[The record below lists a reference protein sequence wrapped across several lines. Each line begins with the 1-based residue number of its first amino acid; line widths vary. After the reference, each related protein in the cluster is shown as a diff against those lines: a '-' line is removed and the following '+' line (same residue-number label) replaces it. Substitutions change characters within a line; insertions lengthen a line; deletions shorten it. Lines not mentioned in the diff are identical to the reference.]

1 MQSNRI
7 VVVLAADGISGLDIS
22 YSKNINT
29 MYLNSHLNNEFVVR
43 PNFLLGASE
52 TMWVTFTKG
61 DVSTKPLMLAQ
72 RKTTL
77 ENSTRQVVDG
87 TESTIEQTPDTGYE
101 YYLTMPD
108 VVLQNVGQWS
118 FSLTISELPVDV
130 TYKGTVATVAAL
142 PSGGVL
148 GDTYWVSGTSQYEY
162 WNGSA
167 WVVLNIVAISTS
179 DVGTITV
186 NASVAGDIGG
196 TATDL
201 DIQVLYSFV
210 VGVLNNLSDYL
221 PKIGDNG
228 NWWTW
233 NSATKGYVD
242 TGVNAES
249 VQVFY
254 FGAPLKYQ
262 DNTTITVS
270 SLYPTGKNVHVGDL
284 VMSSR
289 VQSVVV
295 GSIENRS
302 GLGEIISIT
311 DNTAKVSWMGY
322 VTGEQGAQGEQGK
335 QGIQGEKGDTGVGI
349 ASVTQKVVDGG
360 TQITITLTNGTSTSF
375 IVSNGDVSNVQSLEF
390 PYGDP
395 VVTYDT
401 TDGLHI
407 HADLRVVVN
416 GVTNDIPLDLEI
428 PQIADDGLTQDA
440 TADGKKA
447 VIKTD
452 ETVVRTNK
460 ANQTINGNV
469 TISGN
474 VTVNGTVTSVSAE
487 NLKVKN
493 KLIVVAEG
501 NTVTLT
507 SPAGLL
513 APKYDGTNSGA
524 LVFDGTGTAY
534 VGDVV
539 LTADGDIDV
548 AKSDLQPLATRGTL
562 VNGNIVKWN
571 GDKLRLEDTGIAAGD
586 VAKKSD
592 LGKVGNFIYKINYES
607 ATVPTVGQ
615 VLTLTNANFSR
626 TPIVGDV
633 FQLMEVVNVNDTYYN
648 NMEVLTVG
656 DTTCTAKIMSFTDI
670 TSCKVTKDTTAT
682 TNPQFYAKAPDG
694 SQVMKE
700 IKGGNGIT
708 VDAASDNKFLE
719 VKVGDVIELADNQQ
733 FAITPSNSTDYYVK
747 FVDNKIVLDGSGT
760 NWITVGSYSDET
772 YKTND
777 LGDNIK
783 GDVLLGSD
791 GEVTVWCIA
800 NAYYEISGVPTSST
814 SGTLPDN
821 VSWTNF
827 RTYPERL
834 RIKFNNEFYQ
844 LADIAHTVGT
854 LVFSHVGYESGQLI
868 IKTITI
874 TLSTRGW
881 VLTTVKP
888 AEEAYHL
895 QLTAYTGTLTTEQYN
910 ALKADD
916 NSYILYNPGPAFRLT
931 KAYTLS
937 SGEMK
942 YQKVIGNTAYIITI
956 QSSGAYAF
964 SSTVLQD
971 VAQKA
976 TSLSA
981 SSTDKQYPS
990 AKAVVDYADTAIANA
1005 IITTL
1010 NTPV

>member
-22 YSKNINT
+22 YGKNINT

-52 TMWVTFTKG
+52 TMWVTFRKG

-72 RKTTL
+72 RKTTV

-167 WVVLNIVAISTS
+167 WAVLNIVAISTS

-221 PKIGDNG
+221 PKIVDGY
-228 NWWTW
+228 WYVW
-233 NSATKGYVD
+233 NSDAKGFVNSRKAASGLMYRATI
-242 TGVNAES
+242 S
-249 VQVFY
+249 
-254 FGAPLKYQ
+254 
-262 DNTTITVS
+262 TTVI
-270 SLYPTGKNVHVGDL
+270 PKRGDL
-284 VMSSR
+284 APVATSGFNREPIVGEYFISLTIHSTTGDAYICLMSYSR
-289 VQSVVV
+289 ANYAQY
-295 GSIENRS
+295 ENVN
-302 GLGEIISIT
+302 
-311 DNTAKVSWMGY
+311 NTR
-322 VTGEQGAQGEQGK
+322 GAQGV
-335 QGIQGEKGDTGVGI
+335 QGIQGEQGEKGDTGVGI

-360 TQITITLTNGTSTSF
+360 TQITITLTDGTSTSF

-447 VIKTD
+447 VIKAD
-452 ETVVRTNK
+452 ETVVRTNRE
-460 ANQTINGNV
+460 NQIINGNV
-469 TISGN
+469 TIGGN
-474 VTVNGTVTSVSAE
+474 VTVNGTVTSVSAQ

-571 GDKLRLEDTGIAAGD
+571 GEKLRLEDTGIAAGD

-592 LGKVGNFIYKINYES
+592 LGKAGNFIYKSNYES

-633 FQLMEVVNVNDTYYN
+633 FQLMEVVNTKDTYAN
-648 NMEVLTVG
+648 NMEILTVG

-670 TSCKVTKDTTAT
+670 TSGKLDKTVGETTLPQAYVKNADGTQGMTNIGGTADDDIATKKQVADAISAAEPYHFTYEWRTVLTAEQKAGIQ
-682 TNPQFYAKAPDG
+682 NDPECYFYATNDG
-694 SQVMKE
+694 VTVKYKRSGVEGNRYYFMSMHAYTQYEAGGLINVGQVFVD
-700 IKGGNGIT
+700 IT
-708 VDAASDNKFLE
+708 AQN
-719 VKVGDVIELADNQQ
+719 DVIETDGIYAE
-733 FAITPSNSTDYYVK
+733 NSKNKTD
-747 FVDNKIVLDGSGT
+747 VLNAQS
-760 NWITVGSYSDET
+760 
-772 YKTND
+772 TND
-777 LGDNIK
+777 Q
-783 GDVLLGSD
+783 
-791 GEVTVWCIA
+791 
-800 NAYYEISGVPTSST
+800 YPTAKA
-814 SGTLPDN
+814 
-821 VSWTNF
+821 
-827 RTYPERL
+827 TYD
-834 RIKFNNEFYQ
+834 
-844 LADIAHTVGT
+844 ADQAT
-854 LVFSHVGYESGQLI
+854 
-868 IKTITI
+868 
-874 TLSTRGW
+874 
-881 VLTTVKP
+881 
-888 AEEAYHL
+888 
-895 QLTAYTGTLTTEQYN
+895 LTAANNHT
-910 ALKADD
+910 
-916 NSYILYNPGPAFRLT
+916 
-931 KAYTLS
+931 
-937 SGEMK
+937 
-942 YQKVIGNTAYIITI
+942 
-956 QSSGAYAF
+956 
-964 SSTVLQD
+964 
-971 VAQKA
+971 
-976 TSLSA
+976 
-981 SSTDKQYPS
+981 
-990 AKAVVDYADTAIANA
+990 DTAIANA
-1005 IITTL
+1005 ITTTL

>member
-7 VVVLAADGISGLDIS
+7 VVVLAADGVSGLDIS
-22 YSKNINT
+22 YGKNINT

-61 DVSTKPLMLAQ
+61 DVSTKPLMLVL
-72 RKTTL
+72 RKTTV

-108 VVLQNVGQWS
+108 VVLKNVGQWS

-130 TYKGTVATVAAL
+130 TYKGTVANVAAL
-142 PSGGVL
+142 PSGGTL

-221 PKIGDNG
+221 PKIVNG
-228 NWWTW
+228 YWYVW
-233 NSATKGYVD
+233 NSGTKGFENSGEAASSLMYLD
-242 TGVNAES
+242 TLSDLIPPLA
-249 VQVFY
+249 
-254 FGAPLKYQ
+254 GAGI
-262 DNTTITVS
+262 TTRYTKFNRVPVIGETFTAMVS
-270 SLYPTGKNVHVGDL
+270 SQGNTYICLMKYTSENQSTYLY
-284 VMSSR
+284 
-289 VQSVVV
+289 V
-295 GSIENRS
+295 GSTR
-302 GLGEIISIT
+302 
-311 DNTAKVSWMGY
+311 
-322 VTGEQGAQGEQGK
+322 GAQGEQGK
-335 QGIQGEKGDTGVGI
+335 QGEQGEKGDTGVGI
-349 ASVTQKVVDGG
+349 ANVTQQVVSGG
-360 TQITITLTNGTSTSF
+360 TQITITLTDGTSTSF

-428 PQIADDGLTQDA
+428 PQIADDGLTEDA
-440 TADGKKA
+440 SADGKKA
-447 VIKTD
+447 VIKAD

-460 ANQTINGNV
+460 ANQIINGNV
-469 TISGN
+469 TIGGN
-474 VTVNGTVTSVSAE
+474 VTVNGKITSVSS
-487 NLKVKN
+487 NTLKVKD
-493 KLIVVAEG
+493 KLIVVADG

-513 APKYDGTNSGA
+513 APKYDGTNNGA

-548 AKSDLQPLATRGTL
+548 SKSDLQPLATRGTL
-562 VNGNIVKWN
+562 VNGNLVKWN
-571 GDKLRLEDTGIAAGD
+571 NEKLRLEDTGIAASD

-592 LGKVGNFIYKINYES
+592 LGKEGNFIYKINYES

-633 FQLMEVVNVNDTYYN
+633 FQLMEVVNIKDTYAN
-648 NMEVLTVG
+648 NMEILTVG

-670 TSCKVTKDTTAT
+670 TSGKLDKTLGETTLPQAYVKNADGTQGMTNIGGTADGDIAT
-682 TNPQFYAKAPDG
+682 NKQVADAVSAAEPYHFTYSWGTVLTAEQKAGIQNDPNCYFYATNSDG
-694 SQVMKE
+694 VTFKYRRSGVKE
-700 IKGGNGIT
+700 NRYYFMAMHEYTKYETGGLINVGQAFVDIT
-708 VDAASDNKFLE
+708 AQN
-719 VKVGDVIELADNQQ
+719 DVITTEEIYAENPKNKTDVLNAQ
-733 FAITPSNSTDYYVK
+733 STD
-747 FVDNKIVLDGSGT
+747 D
-760 NWITVGSYSDET
+760 
-772 YKTND
+772 
-777 LGDNIK
+777 
-783 GDVLLGSD
+783 
-791 GEVTVWCIA
+791 
-800 NAYYEISGVPTSST
+800 
-814 SGTLPDN
+814 
-821 VSWTNF
+821 
-827 RTYPERL
+827 
-834 RIKFNNEFYQ
+834 
-844 LADIAHTVGT
+844 
-854 LVFSHVGYESGQLI
+854 
-868 IKTITI
+868 
-874 TLSTRGW
+874 
-881 VLTTVKP
+881 
-888 AEEAYHL
+888 
-895 QLTAYTGTLTTEQYN
+895 
-910 ALKADD
+910 
-916 NSYILYNPGPAFRLT
+916 
-931 KAYTLS
+931 
-937 SGEMK
+937 
-942 YQKVIGNTAYIITI
+942 
-956 QSSGAYAF
+956 
-964 SSTVLQD
+964 
-971 VAQKA
+971 
-976 TSLSA
+976 
-981 SSTDKQYPS
+981 QYPS
-990 AKAVVDYADTAIANA
+990 AKATYDADQATLTAAKSYADTAIANA
-1005 IITTL
+1005 ITTAL

>member
-7 VVVLAADGISGLDIS
+7 VVVLAADGVSGLDIS
-22 YSKNINT
+22 YDKNINT

-61 DVSTKPLMLAQ
+61 DVATKPLMLAQ

-101 YYLTMPD
+101 YYITMPD

-142 PSGGVL
+142 PAGGLL

-167 WVVLNIVAISTS
+167 WAVLNIVAISTS

-221 PKIGDNG
+221 PKIVDGYWYVWD
-228 NWWTW
+228 
-233 NSATKGYVD
+233 SATNGYVNS
-242 TGVNAES
+242 GKAAS
-249 VQVFY
+249 GLMY
-254 FGAPLKYQ
+254 R
-262 DNTTITVS
+262 TTISTTVT
-270 SLYPTGKNVHVGDL
+270 PKRGDL
-284 VMSSR
+284 VP
-289 VQSVVV
+289 VVTSGFNREPIV
-295 GSIENRS
+295 GEYFISLTTHSTTGDTYICLMLYSKANYAQYENVN
-302 GLGEIISIT
+302 
-311 DNTAKVSWMGY
+311 NTR
-322 VTGEQGAQGEQGK
+322 GAQGA
-335 QGIQGEKGDTGVGI
+335 QGIQGEKGDTGATGVGI
-349 ASVTQKVVDGG
+349 ANVKQEVVTGG
-360 TQITITLTNGTSTSF
+360 TKVTITLTNGTSSSF
-375 IVSNGDVSNVQSLEF
+375 IVYNGTADNITNLEF
-390 PYGDP
+390 PYGDA
-395 VVTYDT
+395 VVTYDK

-407 HADLRVVVN
+407 HGDCRVTLN
-416 GVTNDIPLDLEI
+416 GTNYDIPMDVEV
-428 PQIADDGLTQDA
+428 PQTAGDGLTEDA
-440 TADGKKA
+440 TSDAKGA
-447 VIKTD
+447 VIKAD

-469 TISGN
+469 TIGGN
-474 VTVNGTVTSVSAE
+474 VTVTGKVTSVSAE

-571 GDKLRLEDTGIAAGD
+571 GDKLRLEDTGIAAD
-586 VAKKSD
+586 QVATKAD
-592 LGKVGNFIYKINYES
+592 LGATSNFIYKLNYES
-607 ATVPTVGQ
+607 ATVPTIGQ

-626 TPIVGDV
+626 TPVVGDV
-633 FQLMEVVNVNDTYYN
+633 FALMEVVNVNDTYYN

-656 DTTCTAKIMSFTDI
+656 ETTCTAKIMSVTDI
-670 TSCKVTKDTTAT
+670 TSCKLTKDTTAT
-682 TNPQFYAKAPDG
+682 TNPQVYAKAPDG
-694 SQVMKE
+694 SQVMTE
-700 IKGGNGIT
+700 IKGGNGIV
-708 VDAASDNKFLE
+708 VDTAADGKSLE
-719 VKVGDVIELADNQQ
+719 VRVGDTITLENQRLSIE
-733 FAITPSNSTDYYVK
+733 TPESIAYI
-747 FVDNKIVLDGSGT
+747 KISDDKTELDGSGNT
-760 NWITVGSYSDET
+760 WITINGNSDTQAVEQECGTSIFCDAVVGS
-772 YKTND
+772 
-777 LGDNIK
+777 G
-783 GDVLLGSD
+783 
-791 GEVTVWCIA
+791 GEVTNWQYV
-800 NAYYEISGVPTSST
+800 NAYYAIGGVPTSST
-814 SGTLPDN
+814 SGTFLDDQ
-821 VSWTNF
+821 SWKYLKA
-827 RTYPERL
+827 YPNKL
-834 RIKFNNEFYQ
+834 RIKFNKEFYQ
-844 LADIAHTVGT
+844 LADDEHTTGT
-854 LVFSHVGYESGQLI
+854 LVFSRTSYEGSQLI

-874 TLSTRGW
+874 TLATRGW
-881 VLTTVKP
+881 VLTTIKP
-888 AEEAYHL
+888 ATHIAIAN
-895 QLTAYTGTLTTEQYN
+895 LTVYSD
-910 ALKADD
+910 ADKTD
-916 NSYILYNPGPAFRLT
+916 
-931 KAYTLS
+931 
-937 SGEMK
+937 
-942 YQKVIGNTAYIITI
+942 VIGNLVINIPCAYSGVIDTYMETIGNISYIMCSGYITLNSTI
-956 QSSGAYAF
+956 YA
-964 SSTVLQD
+964 VI
-971 VAQKA
+971 
-976 TSLSA
+976 
-981 SSTDKQYPS
+981 
-990 AKAVVDYADTAIANA
+990 YADAYNSQTGAINLY
-1005 IITTL
+1005 TTQDT
-1010 NTPV
+1010 NGKTYYIDSPAPDYIEIPQ

>member
-7 VVVLAADGISGLDIS
+7 VVVLAADGVSGLDIS
-22 YSKNINT
+22 YGKNINT

-61 DVSTKPLMLAQ
+61 DVSTKPLMLVQ
-72 RKTTL
+72 RKTTV

-167 WVVLNIVAISTS
+167 WAVLNIVAISTS

-210 VGVLNNLSDYL
+210 VDVLNNLSDYL
-221 PKIGDNG
+221 SDYLPKIVDGYWYVWNNG
-228 NWWTW
+228 
-233 NSATKGYVD
+233 TKGF
-242 TGVNAES
+242 VNSGEA
-249 VQVFY
+249 
-254 FGAPLKYQ
+254 A
-262 DNTTITVS
+262 S
-270 SLYPTGKNVHVGDL
+270 SLMYLNTLSDIIPPQVGDGITTRPANFNR
-284 VMSSR
+284 VPIIGETFTVVFSSR
-289 VQSVVV
+289 GNTYICLMKYTDEGQNLSRYLYV
-295 GSIENRS
+295 G
-302 GLGEIISIT
+302 
-311 DNTAKVSWMGY
+311 NTR
-322 VTGEQGAQGEQGK
+322 GAQGEQGI
-335 QGIQGEKGDTGVGI
+335 QGEKGEKGDTGVGI
-349 ASVTQKVVDGG
+349 ASVTQQVVSGG

-416 GVTNDIPLDLEI
+416 GITNDIPLDLEI

-447 VIKTD
+447 VIKAD

-460 ANQTINGNV
+460 TNQIINGNV
-469 TISGN
+469 TIGGN
-474 VTVNGTVTSVSAE
+474 VTVNGTVTSVSAQ

-513 APKYDGTNSGA
+513 APKYDGTNNGA

-539 LTADGDIDV
+539 LTPDGDIDV

-586 VAKKSD
+586 VATKKQVEDAISAAEPYHFTYEWGTVLTAEQKAGIQND
-592 LGKVGNFIYKINYES
+592 PECYFYATNDGVTVKYKRSGVQGNRYYFMSMHAYTQYEAGGLIN
-607 ATVPTVGQ
+607 VGQ
-615 VLTLTNANFSR
+615 VF
-626 TPIVGDV
+626 V
-633 FQLMEVVNVNDTYYN
+633 
-648 NMEVLTVG
+648 
-656 DTTCTAKIMSFTDI
+656 DI
-670 TSCKVTKDTTAT
+670 TAQNDIIQTEEIYAE
-682 TNPQFYAKAPDG
+682 NPK
-694 SQVMKE
+694 
-700 IKGGNGIT
+700 
-708 VDAASDNKFLE
+708 NKT
-719 VKVGDVIELADNQQ
+719 DVLNAQ
-733 FAITPSNSTDYYVK
+733 STD
-747 FVDNKIVLDGSGT
+747 T
-760 NWITVGSYSDET
+760 
-772 YKTND
+772 
-777 LGDNIK
+777 
-783 GDVLLGSD
+783 
-791 GEVTVWCIA
+791 
-800 NAYYEISGVPTSST
+800 
-814 SGTLPDN
+814 
-821 VSWTNF
+821 
-827 RTYPERL
+827 
-834 RIKFNNEFYQ
+834 
-844 LADIAHTVGT
+844 
-854 LVFSHVGYESGQLI
+854 
-868 IKTITI
+868 
-874 TLSTRGW
+874 
-881 VLTTVKP
+881 
-888 AEEAYHL
+888 
-895 QLTAYTGTLTTEQYN
+895 
-910 ALKADD
+910 
-916 NSYILYNPGPAFRLT
+916 
-931 KAYTLS
+931 
-937 SGEMK
+937 
-942 YQKVIGNTAYIITI
+942 
-956 QSSGAYAF
+956 
-964 SSTVLQD
+964 
-971 VAQKA
+971 
-976 TSLSA
+976 
-981 SSTDKQYPS
+981 QYPT
-990 AKAVVDYADTAIANA
+990 AKAVVDYTTTAIANA
-1005 IITTL
+1005 ITTAL

>member
-7 VVVLAADGISGLDIS
+7 VVVLAADGVSGLDIS
-22 YSKNINT
+22 YGKNINT

-61 DVSTKPLMLAQ
+61 DVSTKPLMLAL
-72 RKTTL
+72 RKTTV

-108 VVLQNVGQWS
+108 VVLQNAGQWS

-142 PSGGVL
+142 PAGGTL

-162 WNGSA
+162 WNGST

-221 PKIGDNG
+221 PKVGANG
-228 NWWTW
+228 NWYVW
-233 NSATKGYVD
+233 NSDSNGYVD
-242 TGVNAES
+242 SRMRADGTQAFLCRVAINDTTAE
-249 VQVFY
+249 QH
-254 FGAPLKYQ
+254 
-262 DNTTITVS
+262 ITYSALAMNKASQMAV
-270 SLYPTGKNVHVGDL
+270 VGDIAYGAITN
-284 VMSSR
+284 STRKGFARITAIS
-289 VQSVVV
+289 
-295 GSIENRS
+295 GSDVTI
-302 GLGEIISIT
+302 
-311 DNTAKVSWMGY
+311 AFAGY
-322 VTGEQGAQGEQGK
+322 LTGEQGAQGEQGK
-335 QGIQGEKGDTGVGI
+335 DGAKGEKGDTGVGI
-349 ASVTQKVVDGG
+349 ASVTQQVVSGG
-360 TQITITLTNGTSTSF
+360 TQITFTLTNGTSTSF

-428 PQIADDGLTQDA
+428 PQVADDGLTEDV

-447 VIKTD
+447 VIKAD

-460 ANQTINGNV
+460 ANQIINGNV
-469 TISGN
+469 TIGGN
-474 VTVNGTVTSVSAE
+474 VTANGKITSVSS
-487 NLKVKN
+487 NTLKVKD
-493 KLIVVAEG
+493 KLIVVADG

-513 APKYDGTNSGA
+513 APKYDGTNNGA
-524 LVFDGTGTAY
+524 LVFDATGTAY

-539 LTADGDIDV
+539 LTPDGDIDV

-592 LGKVGNFIYKINYES
+592 LGKAGNFIYKSNYES

-670 TSCKVTKDTTAT
+670 TSCKLTKDTTAT

-700 IKGGNGIT
+700 IKGGNGII
-708 VDAASDNKFLE
+708 VDTAEDGKSLE
-719 VKVGDVIELADNQQ
+719 VQVSDTIKLEYQRLSIE
-733 FAITPSNSTDYYVK
+733 TPEGIAYVK
-747 FVDNKIVLDGSGT
+747 LFEDKTDLDGSGNT
-760 NWITVGSYSDET
+760 WITINGNSDTQAVEQECGTSIFCDAVVGS
-772 YKTND
+772 
-777 LGDNIK
+777 G
-783 GDVLLGSD
+783 
-791 GEVTVWCIA
+791 GEVTNWQYV
-800 NAYYEISGVPTSST
+800 NAYYAIGGVPPSST
-814 SGTLPDN
+814 SGTFLDDQ
-821 VSWTNF
+821 SWKYLKA
-827 RTYPERL
+827 YPNKL
-834 RIKFNNEFYQ
+834 RIKFNKEFYQ
-844 LADIAHTVGT
+844 LADDEHTTGT
-854 LVFSHVGYESGQLI
+854 LVFSHTGYEGSQLI

-874 TLSTRGW
+874 TLATRGW
-881 VLTTVKP
+881 VLTTIKP
-888 AEEAYHL
+888 ATYIAQATIVLLGNMYFAPPIPWNSDSISSKEYYINLPEGVVLSGLFTYGNVVYSISNVFFNFDENNQPNGGSVDAYKVSDGSFVSL
-895 QLTAYTGTLTTEQYN
+895 QFTSTQLDFDE
-910 ALKADD
+910 
-916 NSYILYNPGPAFRLT
+916 
-931 KAYTLS
+931 
-937 SGEMK
+937 
-942 YQKVIGNTAYIITI
+942 IIT
-956 QSSGAYAF
+956 
-964 SSTVLQD
+964 VN
-971 VAQKA
+971 
-976 TSLSA
+976 LS
-981 SSTDKQYPS
+981 Y
-990 AKAVVDYADTAIANA
+990 
-1005 IITTL
+1005 
-1010 NTPV
+1010 

>member
-7 VVVLAADGISGLDIS
+7 VVVLAADGVSGLDIS
-22 YSKNINT
+22 YGKNINT

-61 DVSTKPLMLAQ
+61 DVSTKPLMLAL
-72 RKTTL
+72 RKTTV

-142 PSGGVL
+142 PSGGNL

-221 PKIGDNG
+221 PKIVNG
-228 NWWTW
+228 YWYVW
-233 NSATKGYVD
+233 NSGTKGF
-242 TGVNAES
+242 VNSGKAAS
-249 VQVFY
+249 GLMY
-254 FGAPLKYQ
+254 RATIS
-262 DNTTITVS
+262 TTVT
-270 SLYPTGKNVHVGDL
+270 PKRGDL
-284 VMSSR
+284 VP
-289 VQSVVV
+289 VVTSGFNREPIV
-295 GSIENRS
+295 GEYFISLTTHSTTGDTYICLMLYSKANYAQYENVN
-302 GLGEIISIT
+302 
-311 DNTAKVSWMGY
+311 NTR
-322 VTGEQGAQGEQGK
+322 GAQGA
-335 QGIQGEKGDTGVGI
+335 QGIQGEKGDTGATGVGI
-349 ASVTQKVVDGG
+349 ANVKQEVVTGG
-360 TQITITLTNGTSTSF
+360 TKVTITLTNGTSSSF
-375 IVSNGDVSNVQSLEF
+375 IVYNGTADNITNLEF
-390 PYGDP
+390 PYGDA
-395 VVTYDT
+395 VVTYDK

-407 HADLRVVVN
+407 HGDCRVTLN
-416 GVTNDIPLDLEI
+416 GTNYDIPMDVEV
-428 PQIADDGLTQDA
+428 PQTAGDGLTEDA
-440 TADGKKA
+440 TSDAKGA
-447 VIKTD
+447 VIKAD

-460 ANQTINGNV
+460 ANQIINGNV

-474 VTVNGTVTSVSAE
+474 VTVNGTVTSVSAQ

-513 APKYDGTNSGA
+513 APKYDGTNNGA

-539 LTADGDIDV
+539 LTADGDIDF

-562 VNGNIVKWN
+562 FNGNIVKWN
-571 GDKLRLEDTGIAAGD
+571 GDKMRLEDTGIAAGD

-592 LGKVGNFIYKINYES
+592 LGKAGNFIYKINYES
-607 ATVPTVGQ
+607 ATIPTVGQ

-626 TPIVGDV
+626 TPVVGDV

-656 DTTCTAKIMSFTDI
+656 DTTCTAKIMSSTDI
-670 TSCKVTKDTTAT
+670 TSCKLTKDTTTT

-700 IKGGNGIT
+700 IKGGNGII
-708 VDAASDNKFLE
+708 VDTAEDGKSLE
-719 VKVGDVIELADNQQ
+719 VQVSDTIKLENQRLSIE
-733 FAITPSNSTDYYVK
+733 TPDGVAYVK
-747 FVDNKIVLDGSGT
+747 LSDDKTDLDGSGNT
-760 NWITVGSYSDET
+760 WITINGNSDTQAVEQECGTSIFCDAVVGS
-772 YKTND
+772 
-777 LGDNIK
+777 G
-783 GDVLLGSD
+783 
-791 GEVTVWCIA
+791 GEVTNWQYV
-800 NAYYEISGVPTSST
+800 NAYYAIGGVPTSST
-814 SGTLPDN
+814 SGTFLDDQ
-821 VSWTNF
+821 SWKYLKA
-827 RTYPERL
+827 YPNKL
-834 RIKFNNEFYQ
+834 RIKFNKEFYQ
-844 LADIAHTVGT
+844 LADDEHTTGT

-874 TLSTRGW
+874 TISTRGW
-881 VLTTVKP
+881 VLTVIKP
-888 AEEAYHL
+888 ATCTAQGTINLLGNLYYAPPIPWNSADINSEEYYSHFPEGIFISGLFVYGNVVYCPESVFIDFDANHNETGGTVYAYKVSDGSKVEL
-895 QLTAYTGTLTTEQYN
+895 QFT
-910 ALKADD
+910 
-916 NSYILYNPGPAFRLT
+916 
-931 KAYTLS
+931 
-937 SGEMK
+937 
-942 YQKVIGNTAYIITI
+942 
-956 QSSGAYAF
+956 
-964 SSTVLQD
+964 STQLNFDEVLRID
-971 VAQKA
+971 
-976 TSLSA
+976 L
-981 SSTDKQYPS
+981 P
-990 AKAVVDYADTAIANA
+990 N
-1005 IITTL
+1005 
-1010 NTPV
+1010 

>member
-7 VVVLAADGISGLDIS
+7 VVVLAADGVSGLDIS
-22 YSKNINT
+22 YGKNINT

-72 RKTTL
+72 RKTTV

-108 VVLQNVGQWS
+108 VVLKNVGQWS

-130 TYKGTVATVAAL
+130 TNKGTVANVAAL
-142 PSGGVL
+142 PAGGLL

-167 WVVLNIVAISTS
+167 WAVLNIVAISTS

-228 NWWTW
+228 NWWIW
-233 NSATKGYVD
+233 NSTAKGYVD
-242 TGVNAES
+242 TSVNAEG

-254 FGAPLKYQ
+254 TGVPLKYQ

-270 SLYPTGKNVHVGDL
+270 ALYPTNKNIHVGDL
-284 VMSSR
+284 VMSLQ
-289 VQSVVV
+289 VQSVG
-295 GSIENRS
+295 GSLENRS
-302 GLGEIISIT
+302 GIGIIISIT
-311 DNTAKVSWMGY
+311 DNTAKISWMGY
-322 VTGEQGAQGEQGK
+322 V
-335 QGIQGEKGDTGVGI
+335 TGVGI

-428 PQIADDGLTQDA
+428 PQVADDGLTEDV

-447 VIKTD
+447 VIKAD

-460 ANQTINGNV
+460 ANQIINGNV
-469 TISGN
+469 TIGGN
-474 VTVNGTVTSVSAE
+474 VTVNGKITSVSS
-487 NLKVKN
+487 NTLKVKD
-493 KLIVVAEG
+493 KLIVVADG
-501 NTVTLT
+501 NMVTLT

-513 APKYDGTNSGA
+513 APKYDGTNNGA

-571 GDKLRLEDTGIAAGD
+571 GEKLRLEDTGIAASD

-592 LGKVGNFIYKINYES
+592 LGKEGNFIYKINYES

-626 TPIVGDV
+626 TPVVGDV

-670 TSCKVTKDTTAT
+670 TSGKLTKDTTTT

-719 VKVGDVIELADNQQ
+719 VKVGDKIKLAENQELNIDTDKQTNYVT
-733 FAITPSNSTDYYVK
+733 FANDTIN
-747 FVDNKIVLDGSGT
+747 LDGIGDT
-760 NWITVGSYSDET
+760 WITIGGISDIAHAT
-772 YKTND
+772 S
-777 LGDNIK
+777 LGDKIHSEYAI
-783 GDVLLGSD
+783 GSD
-791 GEVTVWCIA
+791 GEITLWRDI
-800 NAYYEISGVPTSST
+800 NAYYEISGIPTSST
-814 SGTLPDN
+814 SGTLPDDA
-821 VSWTNF
+821 SWTYLTIQPQNL
-827 RTYPERL
+827 RL
-834 RIKFNNEFYQ
+834 LFNKEFYN
-844 LADIAHTVGT
+844 LADKEHTTGT
-854 LVFSHVGYESGQLI
+854 LVYSHTGYESGQLI
-868 IKTITI
+868 VKTITI
-874 TLSTRGW
+874 TLRTRGW
-881 VLTTVKP
+881 VLTTINP

-895 QLTAYTGTLTTEQYN
+895 QLTANTGTLTTEQYN
-910 ALKADD
+910 ALKGDD

-931 KAYTLS
+931 KAYTSS

-942 YQKVIGNTAYIITI
+942 YQKVLGNTAYIITI

-964 SSTVLQD
+964 STTVLQD
-971 VAQKA
+971 VAQKV
-976 TSLSA
+976 TGLSA
-981 SSTDKQYPS
+981 SSTDTQYPT
-990 AKAVVDYADTAIANA
+990 AKAVVDYTTTAIANA
-1005 IITTL
+1005 ITTAL

>member
-7 VVVLAADGISGLDIS
+7 VVVLAADGVSGLDIS
-22 YSKNINT
+22 YGKNIQT

-72 RKTTL
+72 RKTTV

-108 VVLQNVGQWS
+108 VVLQNAGQWS

-167 WVVLNIVAISTS
+167 WAVLNIVAISTS

-221 PKIGDNG
+221 PKIVDGY
-228 NWWTW
+228 WYVW
-233 NSATKGYVD
+233 NSGTKGF
-242 TGVNAES
+242 VNSGEA
-249 VQVFY
+249 
-254 FGAPLKYQ
+254 A
-262 DNTTITVS
+262 S
-270 SLYPTGKNVHVGDL
+270 SLMYLNTLSDILPPQVGNGITTRPANFNRVPIIGETFTVVL
-284 VMSSR
+284 SSQGNTYICLMKYTDEGQNLSR
-289 VQSVVV
+289 YLYV
-295 GSIENRS
+295 G
-302 GLGEIISIT
+302 
-311 DNTAKVSWMGY
+311 NTRGAK
-322 VTGEQGAQGEQGK
+322 GAQGIQGE
-335 QGIQGEKGDTGVGI
+335 QGEKGDTGVGI
-349 ASVTQKVVDGG
+349 ASVTQTVVDGG
-360 TQITITLTNGTSTSF
+360 TQITITLTDGTSTSF

-401 TDGLHI
+401 TDGLHV

-416 GVTNDIPLDLEI
+416 GITNDIPLDLEI
-428 PQIADDGLTQDA
+428 PQIADDGLTEDA

-447 VIKTD
+447 VIKAD
-452 ETVVRTNK
+452 ETVVRTNRE
-460 ANQTINGNV
+460 NQIINGNV
-469 TISGN
+469 TIGGN
-474 VTVNGTVTSVSAE
+474 VTVNGTVTSVSAQ

-513 APKYDGTNSGA
+513 APKYDGTNNGA

-571 GDKLRLEDTGIAAGD
+571 GEKLRLEDTGIAAGD
-586 VAKKSD
+586 VATKKQVENAINAAEPYHFTYNWGTVLTAEQKAGIQNDPNCYFFVTMSD
-592 LGKVGNFIYKINYES
+592 GVTYQYRRAAVEGNHYYFMAMHVYTQYELGGVIN
-607 ATVPTVGQ
+607 VGQ
-615 VLTLTNANFSR
+615 VSVEITTGNDIIGSEEIYA
-626 TPIVGDV
+626 
-633 FQLMEVVNVNDTYYN
+633 ENV
-648 NMEVLTVG
+648 
-656 DTTCTAKIMSFTDI
+656 K
-670 TSCKVTKDTTAT
+670 
-682 TNPQFYAKAPDG
+682 
-694 SQVMKE
+694 
-700 IKGGNGIT
+700 
-708 VDAASDNKFLE
+708 NK
-719 VKVGDVIELADNQQ
+719 
-733 FAITPSNSTDYYVK
+733 T
-747 FVDNKIVLDGSGT
+747 
-760 NWITVGSYSDET
+760 
-772 YKTND
+772 
-777 LGDNIK
+777 
-783 GDVLLGSD
+783 DVL
-791 GEVTVWCIA
+791 
-800 NAYYEISGVPTSST
+800 NAQST
-814 SGTLPDN
+814 
-821 VSWTNF
+821 
-827 RTYPERL
+827 
-834 RIKFNNEFYQ
+834 
-844 LADIAHTVGT
+844 
-854 LVFSHVGYESGQLI
+854 
-868 IKTITI
+868 
-874 TLSTRGW
+874 
-881 VLTTVKP
+881 
-888 AEEAYHL
+888 
-895 QLTAYTGTLTTEQYN
+895 
-910 ALKADD
+910 
-916 NSYILYNPGPAFRLT
+916 
-931 KAYTLS
+931 
-937 SGEMK
+937 
-942 YQKVIGNTAYIITI
+942 NT
-956 QSSGAYAF
+956 
-964 SSTVLQD
+964 
-971 VAQKA
+971 
-976 TSLSA
+976 
-981 SSTDKQYPS
+981 QYPT
-990 AKAVVDYADTAIANA
+990 AKAVVDYTTTAIANA
-1005 IITTL
+1005 ITTAL

>member
-7 VVVLAADGISGLDIS
+7 VVVLAADGVSGLDIS
-22 YSKNINT
+22 YGKNINT

-61 DVSTKPLMLAQ
+61 DVSTKPLMLVQ
-72 RKTTL
+72 RKTTV

-87 TESTIEQTPDTGYE
+87 TESTIEQSPDTGYE

-130 TYKGTVATVAAL
+130 TYKGTVVTVAAL

-167 WVVLNIVAISTS
+167 WAVLNIVAISTS

-221 PKIGDNG
+221 PKIDVNG
-228 NWWTW
+228 NWWIW
-233 NSATKGYVD
+233 NSTAKGYVD
-242 TGVNAES
+242 TGVNAEG

-254 FGAPLKYQ
+254 IGAPLKYQ
-262 DNTTITVS
+262 DNTTIPVS

-289 VQSVVV
+289 VQSVG
-295 GSIENRS
+295 GSLENRS
-302 GLGEIISIT
+302 GLGGIISIT

-322 VTGEQGAQGEQGK
+322 VTGEQGA
-335 QGIQGEKGDTGVGI
+335 KGDKGDKGDTGAQGATGVGI
-349 ASVTQKVVDGG
+349 ANVSQEVVTGG
-360 TQITITLTNGTSTSF
+360 TKITITLTNGTSTSF

-428 PQIADDGLTQDA
+428 PQIADEGLTQDA

-460 ANQTINGNV
+460 ENQIINGNV
-469 TISGN
+469 TIGGN
-474 VTVNGTVTSVSAE
+474 VTVNGTVTSVSAQ

-513 APKYDGTNSGA
+513 APKYDGTNNGA

-592 LGKVGNFIYKINYES
+592 LGKVGNFIYKTNYES

-670 TSCKVTKDTTAT
+670 TSCKLTKDTTAT

-694 SQVMKE
+694 SQVMTE
-700 IKGGNGIT
+700 IKGGNGII
-708 VDAASDNKFLE
+708 VDSAEDGKSLE
-719 VKVGDVIELADNQQ
+719 VQVDDTITLENQRLSIE
-733 FAITPSNSTDYYVK
+733 TPESVSYVK
-747 FVDNKIVLDGSGT
+747 FYDNKTDLDGSGNT
-760 NWITVGSYSDET
+760 WITINGNSDTQAMEQECGTSIFCDAVIGS
-772 YKTND
+772 
-777 LGDNIK
+777 G
-783 GDVLLGSD
+783 
-791 GEVTVWCIA
+791 GEVTNWQYV
-800 NAYYEISGVPTSST
+800 NAYYAIGGVPPSST
-814 SGTLPDN
+814 SGTFLDDQ
-821 VSWTNF
+821 SWKYLKA
-827 RTYPERL
+827 YPNKL
-834 RIKFNNEFYQ
+834 RIKFNKEFYQ
-844 LADIAHTVGT
+844 LADDEHTTGT
-854 LVFSHVGYESGQLI
+854 LVFSHTGYEGGQLI

-874 TLSTRGW
+874 TIATRGW
-881 VLTTVKP
+881 VLTTIKP
-888 AEEAYHL
+888 ATHMAVAKVSIFSDAEK
-895 QLTAYTGTLTTEQYN
+895 TDTVGTLVLN
-910 ALKADD
+910 
-916 NSYILYNPGPAFRLT
+916 IPC
-931 KAYTLS
+931 AY
-937 SGEMK
+937 SGD
-942 YQKVIGNTAYIITI
+942 IDTYIIDASNMNYIMCAGYVTV
-956 QSSGAYAF
+956 SGVKYPVLYAGQYD
-964 SSTVLQD
+964 SSTGAIDLYT
-971 VAQKA
+971 AQN
-976 TSLSA
+976 L
-981 SSTDKQYPS
+981 DG
-990 AKAVVDYADTAIANA
+990 VVYYIEYIVPDFIN
-1005 IITTL
+1005 L
-1010 NTPV
+1010 PQ

>member
-7 VVVLAADGISGLDIS
+7 VVVLAADGVSGLDIS
-22 YSKNINT
+22 YGKNINT

-61 DVSTKPLMLAQ
+61 DVSTKPLMLVQ
-72 RKTTL
+72 RKTTV

-142 PSGGVL
+142 PAGGIL
-148 GDTYWVSGTSQYEY
+148 GDTYWVSGISQYEY

-167 WVVLNIVAISTS
+167 WAVLNIVAISTS

-221 PKIGDNG
+221 PKIVDGYWYVWD
-228 NWWTW
+228 
-233 NSATKGYVD
+233 SATNGYVNSGKAASGLMYRA
-242 TGVNAES
+242 TIS
-249 VQVFY
+249 
-254 FGAPLKYQ
+254 
-262 DNTTITVS
+262 TTVT
-270 SLYPTGKNVHVGDL
+270 PKRGDL
-284 VMSSR
+284 VP
-289 VQSVVV
+289 VVTSGFNREPIV
-295 GSIENRS
+295 GEYFISLTTHSTTGDTYICLMLYSKANYAQYENVN
-302 GLGEIISIT
+302 
-311 DNTAKVSWMGY
+311 NTR
-322 VTGEQGAQGEQGK
+322 GAQGA
-335 QGIQGEKGDTGVGI
+335 QGIQGEKGDTGATGVGI
-349 ASVTQKVVDGG
+349 ANVKQEVVTGG
-360 TQITITLTNGTSTSF
+360 TKVTITLTNGTSTSF

-401 TDGLHI
+401 TDGLHV

-447 VIKTD
+447 VIKAD

-460 ANQTINGNV
+460 ANQIINGNV
-469 TISGN
+469 TIAGN
-474 VTVNGTVTSVSAE
+474 VTINGTVTSVSAE

-513 APKYDGTNSGA
+513 APKYDGTNNGA

-539 LTADGDIDV
+539 LTPDGDIDV

-571 GDKLRLEDTGIAAGD
+571 GEKLRLEDTGIAAGD

-592 LGKVGNFIYKINYES
+592 LSNVGNFIYKTNYES

-633 FQLMEVVNVNDTYYN
+633 FQLMEVANVNDTYYN

-670 TSCKVTKDTTAT
+670 TSCKLTKDTTAT
-682 TNPQFYAKAPDG
+682 PNLQLYAKAPAG
-694 SQVMKE
+694 SQVMTE
-700 IKGGNGIT
+700 IKGGNGII
-708 VDAASDNKFLE
+708 VDVEEDSKSLE
-719 VKVGDVIELADNQQ
+719 VRVGDTIILENQRLSIE
-733 FAITPSNSTDYYVK
+733 TPESVAYIKIFEDK
-747 FVDNKIVLDGSGT
+747 VDLDGSGHT
-760 NWITVGSYSDET
+760 WITINGTSDTQAIKGECGTSIFCDAVVGS
-772 YKTND
+772 
-777 LGDNIK
+777 G
-783 GDVLLGSD
+783 
-791 GEVTVWCIA
+791 GEVTNWQYV
-800 NAYYEISGVPTSST
+800 NAYYAIGGVPTSST
-814 SGTLPDN
+814 SGTFLDDQ
-821 VSWTNF
+821 SW
-827 RTYPERL
+827 RYLKAYPNKL
-834 RIKFNNEFYQ
+834 RIKFNKEFYQ
-844 LADIAHTVGT
+844 LADDEHTTGT
-854 LVFSHVGYESGQLI
+854 LVFSHTSYEGSQLI
-868 IKTITI
+868 VKTITI
-874 TLSTRGW
+874 TIATRGW
-881 VLTTVKP
+881 VLTTINP

-895 QLTAYTGTLTTEQYN
+895 QLTANTGNLTTEQYN

-931 KAYTLS
+931 KAYTSS
-937 SGEMK
+937 SGEMM
-942 YQKVIGNTAYIITI
+942 YQKVLENVAYTITI

-964 SSTVLQD
+964 STTVLQD
-971 VAQKA
+971 AAQKVA
-976 TSLSA
+976 SLSA
-981 SSTDKQYPS
+981 SSTDTQYPT
-990 AKAVVDYADTAIANA
+990 AKAVVDYTTTAIANA
-1005 IITTL
+1005 ITTAL

>member
-7 VVVLAADGISGLDIS
+7 VVVLAADGVSGLDIS
-22 YSKNINT
+22 YGKNINT

-130 TYKGTVATVAAL
+130 TYKGTVVTVAAL
-142 PSGGVL
+142 PAGGLL

-228 NWWTW
+228 NWWIW
-233 NSATKGYVD
+233 NSTAKGYAD
-242 TGVNAES
+242 TGVNAEG

-254 FGAPLKYQ
+254 IGAPLKYQ

-270 SLYPTGKNVHVGDL
+270 SLYPPGKNVHVGDL

-289 VQSVVV
+289 VQSVG
-295 GSIENRS
+295 GSLENRS
-302 GLGEIISIT
+302 GIGGIISIT

-322 VTGEQGAQGEQGK
+322 VTGEQGTQGEQGI
-335 QGIQGEKGDTGVGI
+335 QGEQGEKGDTGVGI

-360 TQITITLTNGTSTSF
+360 TQITITLTNGTNTSF

-395 VVTYDT
+395 IVTYDT

-428 PQIADDGLTQDA
+428 PQVADDGLTQDA

-460 ANQTINGNV
+460 ANQIINGNV
-469 TISGN
+469 TIGGN
-474 VTVNGTVTSVSAE
+474 VTVNGKITSVSS
-487 NLKVKN
+487 NTLKVKD
-493 KLIVVAEG
+493 KLIVVADG

-513 APKYDGTNSGA
+513 APKYDGTNNGA

-539 LTADGDIDV
+539 LTPDGDIDV

-571 GDKLRLEDTGIAAGD
+571 GEKLRLEDTGIAAGD

-592 LGKVGNFIYKINYES
+592 LGKAGNFIYKLNYES
-607 ATVPTVGQ
+607 ATVPTVGL

-670 TSCKVTKDTTAT
+670 TSCKLTKDTTTT

-700 IKGGNGIT
+700 IKGGNGII
-708 VDAASDNKFLE
+708 VDTAEDGKSLE
-719 VKVGDVIELADNQQ
+719 VRVSDTIKLEYQKLAIE
-733 FAITPSNSTDYYVK
+733 TPDGVAYVK
-747 FVDNKIVLDGSGT
+747 LSEDKIELDGSGNT
-760 NWITVGSYSDET
+760 WITINGNSDTQAIEQECGTSIFCDAVVGS
-772 YKTND
+772 
-777 LGDNIK
+777 G
-783 GDVLLGSD
+783 
-791 GEVTVWCIA
+791 GEVTNWQYV
-800 NAYYEISGVPTSST
+800 NAYYAIGGVPPSST
-814 SGTLPDN
+814 SGTFLDDQ
-821 VSWTNF
+821 SWKYLKA
-827 RTYPERL
+827 YPNKL
-834 RIKFNNEFYQ
+834 RIKFNKEFYQ
-844 LADIAHTVGT
+844 LADDEHTTGT
-854 LVFSHVGYESGQLI
+854 LVFSHVGYENGQLI

-874 TLSTRGW
+874 TLATRGW

-888 AEEAYHL
+888 ATHMAIQNQRIYSDAENNNVVGNLSFNIPCAYGADIDIIVL
-895 QLTAYTGTLTTEQYN
+895 GISNIAYLNCSGYVTVNGTTY
-910 ALKADD
+910 
-916 NSYILYNPGPAFRLT
+916 P
-931 KAYTLS
+931 
-937 SGEMK
+937 
-942 YQKVIGNTAYIITI
+942 II
-956 QSSGAYAF
+956 
-964 SSTVLQD
+964 
-971 VAQKA
+971 
-976 TSLSA
+976 
-981 SSTDKQYPS
+981 
-990 AKAVVDYADTAIANA
+990 YADQFDPSTGAIYLY
-1005 IITTL
+1005 TPH
-1010 NTPV
+1010 NTNGTVYYINSISPDFIELG

>member
-7 VVVLAADGISGLDIS
+7 VVVLAADGVSGLDIS
-22 YSKNINT
+22 YGKNINT

-61 DVSTKPLMLAQ
+61 DVSTKPLMLVQ
-72 RKTTL
+72 RKTTV

-142 PSGGVL
+142 PSGGLL

-167 WVVLNIVAISTS
+167 WAVLNIVAISTS

-221 PKIGDNG
+221 PKIVNG
-228 NWWTW
+228 YWYVW
-233 NSATKGYVD
+233 NSGTKGF
-242 TGVNAES
+242 VNSGEA
-249 VQVFY
+249 
-254 FGAPLKYQ
+254 A
-262 DNTTITVS
+262 S
-270 SLYPTGKNVHVGDL
+270 SLLYLDTLSDVIPPQVGDGITTRPAKFNRVPIIGETFTVVL
-284 VMSSR
+284 SSR
-289 VQSVVV
+289 GNMYICLMKYTDEGQNLSRYLYV
-295 GSIENRS
+295 G
-302 GLGEIISIT
+302 
-311 DNTAKVSWMGY
+311 NTR
-322 VTGEQGAQGEQGK
+322 GAQGEQGI
-335 QGIQGEKGDTGVGI
+335 QGEQGEKGDTGVGI

-401 TDGLHI
+401 TDGLHV

-428 PQIADDGLTQDA
+428 PQVADDGLTQDA

-474 VTVNGTVTSVSAE
+474 VTVKGAVTSVSAE

-592 LGKVGNFIYKINYES
+592 LGKVDNFIYKINYES

-626 TPIVGDV
+626 TPVVGDV
-633 FQLMEVVNVNDTYYN
+633 FALMEVVNVNDTYYN

-670 TSCKVTKDTTAT
+670 TSCKLTKVTAAT
-682 TNPQFYAKAPDG
+682 TNPQVYAKAPDG
-694 SQVMKE
+694 SQVMTE
-700 IKGGNGIT
+700 IKGGNGII
-708 VDAASDNKFLE
+708 VDTAEDGKSLEARVSDTIKLE
-719 VKVGDVIELADNQQ
+719 NQRLAIE
-733 FAITPSNSTDYYVK
+733 TPDGVAYVK
-747 FVDNKIVLDGSGT
+747 LSENKTDLDGSGNT
-760 NWITVGSYSDET
+760 WITINGNSDTQAIEQECGTSIFCDAVVGS
-772 YKTND
+772 
-777 LGDNIK
+777 G
-783 GDVLLGSD
+783 
-791 GEVTVWCIA
+791 GEVTNWQYV
-800 NAYYEISGVPTSST
+800 NAYYAIGGVPPSSS
-814 SGTLPDN
+814 SGTFLDN
-821 VSWTNF
+821 QSWNYLKA
-827 RTYPERL
+827 YPNKL
-834 RIKFNNEFYQ
+834 RIKFNKEFYQ
-844 LADIAHTVGT
+844 LADDEHTTGT

-868 IKTITI
+868 VKTITI
-874 TLSTRGW
+874 ILATRGW
-881 VLTTVKP
+881 VLSVIKP
-888 AEEAYHL
+888 ATHMAVANVSVYSDTDKTDIIGNLVINIPCAYSGDID
-895 QLTAYTGTLTTEQYN
+895 AYITEVGNISYVMCAGYVTVGGTNQ
-910 ALKADD
+910 A
-916 NSYILYNPGPAFRLT
+916 ILYAEQFDPATGSIYLYT
-931 KAYTLS
+931 TQNENGAAY
-937 SGEMK
+937 
-942 YQKVIGNTAYIITI
+942 YIDSITPDFVNLP
-956 QSSGAYAF
+956 Q
-964 SSTVLQD
+964 
-971 VAQKA
+971 
-976 TSLSA
+976 
-981 SSTDKQYPS
+981 
-990 AKAVVDYADTAIANA
+990 
-1005 IITTL
+1005 
-1010 NTPV
+1010 

>member
-7 VVVLAADGISGLDIS
+7 VVVLAADGVSGLDIS
-22 YSKNINT
+22 YGKNINT

-72 RKTTL
+72 RKTTV

-142 PSGGVL
+142 PAGGLL

-167 WVVLNIVAISTS
+167 WAVLNIVAISTS

-221 PKIGDNG
+221 PKIVNG
-228 NWWTW
+228 YWYVW
-233 NSATKGYVD
+233 NSGTKGF
-242 TGVNAES
+242 VNSGEA
-249 VQVFY
+249 
-254 FGAPLKYQ
+254 A
-262 DNTTITVS
+262 T
-270 SLYPTGKNVHVGDL
+270 SLLYLNKLSDVKPPQVGDGITTRPANFNRVPIIGETFTAVL
-284 VMSSR
+284 SSR
-289 VQSVVV
+289 GDTYICLMKYTDENQNVSRYLYV
-295 GSIENRS
+295 G
-302 GLGEIISIT
+302 
-311 DNTAKVSWMGY
+311 NTR
-322 VTGEQGAQGEQGK
+322 GAQGEQGI
-335 QGIQGEKGDTGVGI
+335 QGEQGEKGDTGVGI
-349 ASVTQKVVDGG
+349 ASVSQQVVSGG
-360 TQITITLTNGTSTSF
+360 TQITITLTDGTSTSF

-401 TDGLHI
+401 TDGLHV

-428 PQIADDGLTQDA
+428 PQVADDGLTQDA

-460 ANQTINGNV
+460 ANQIINGNV
-469 TISGN
+469 TIGGN
-474 VTVNGTVTSVSAE
+474 VTVNGTVTSVSAQ

-513 APKYDGTNSGA
+513 APKYDGTNNGA

-562 VNGNIVKWN
+562 VDGNIVKWN
-571 GDKLRLEDTGIAAGD
+571 GEKLRLEDTGIAAGD

-615 VLTLTNANFSR
+615 VLTLKNANFSR

-633 FQLMEVVNVNDTYYN
+633 FQLMEVVNTKDTYAN
-648 NMEVLTVG
+648 NMEILTVG

-670 TSCKVTKDTTAT
+670 TSGKLDKTVGETTLPQAYVKNADGTQGMVNIGGTADGDIATKKQVEDAISAAEPYHFTYEWGTVLTAEQKAGIQNDPNCYFFVTMSDGVTYHYRRAAVKGNRYYFTSTHEYLGTENGVFVGQMFVDITTGNDVINEDQIYAENLKNRT
-682 TNPQFYAKAPDG
+682 DVLNAQSTDNQYPTAKA
-694 SQVMKE
+694 
-700 IKGGNGIT
+700 T
-708 VDAASDNKFLE
+708 YDADQA
-719 VKVGDVIELADNQQ
+719 
-733 FAITPSNSTDYYVK
+733 T
-747 FVDNKIVLDGSGT
+747 
-760 NWITVGSYSDET
+760 
-772 YKTND
+772 
-777 LGDNIK
+777 
-783 GDVLLGSD
+783 
-791 GEVTVWCIA
+791 
-800 NAYYEISGVPTSST
+800 
-814 SGTLPDN
+814 
-821 VSWTNF
+821 
-827 RTYPERL
+827 
-834 RIKFNNEFYQ
+834 
-844 LADIAHTVGT
+844 
-854 LVFSHVGYESGQLI
+854 
-868 IKTITI
+868 
-874 TLSTRGW
+874 
-881 VLTTVKP
+881 
-888 AEEAYHL
+888 
-895 QLTAYTGTLTTEQYN
+895 LTAANNYT
-910 ALKADD
+910 
-916 NSYILYNPGPAFRLT
+916 
-931 KAYTLS
+931 
-937 SGEMK
+937 
-942 YQKVIGNTAYIITI
+942 
-956 QSSGAYAF
+956 
-964 SSTVLQD
+964 
-971 VAQKA
+971 
-976 TSLSA
+976 
-981 SSTDKQYPS
+981 
-990 AKAVVDYADTAIANA
+990 DTAIANA
-1005 IITTL
+1005 ITTTL

>member
-7 VVVLAADGISGLDIS
+7 VVVLAADGVSGLDIS
-22 YSKNINT
+22 YGKNINT

-61 DVSTKPLMLAQ
+61 DVSTKPLMLVQ
-72 RKTTL
+72 RKTTV

-108 VVLQNVGQWS
+108 VVLQNAGQWS

-167 WVVLNIVAISTS
+167 WAVLNIVAISTS

-221 PKIGDNG
+221 PKIVNG
-228 NWWTW
+228 YWYVW
-233 NSATKGYVD
+233 NSDTKGFVYS
-242 TGVNAES
+242 GVA
-249 VQVFY
+249 
-254 FGAPLKYQ
+254 A
-262 DNTTITVS
+262 S
-270 SLYPTGKNVHVGDL
+270 SLMYLKTLSDIIPPQVGNGIITRPAEFNRVPIIGETFTAVL
-284 VMSSR
+284 SSQGDTYICLMKYTNENQNLSR
-289 VQSVVV
+289 YLYV
-295 GSIENRS
+295 G
-302 GLGEIISIT
+302 
-311 DNTAKVSWMGY
+311 NTR
-322 VTGEQGAQGEQGK
+322 GAQGEQGI
-335 QGIQGEKGDTGVGI
+335 QGEQGEKGDTGVGI

-360 TQITITLTNGTSTSF
+360 TQITITLTDGTSTSF

-401 TDGLHI
+401 TDGLHV

-416 GVTNDIPLDLEI
+416 GVTNDIPLDLKI
-428 PQIADDGLTQDA
+428 PQIADDGLTEDA

-447 VIKTD
+447 VIKAD
-452 ETVVRTNK
+452 ETVVRTNRE
-460 ANQTINGNV
+460 NQIINGNV
-469 TISGN
+469 TIGGN
-474 VTVNGTVTSVSAE
+474 VTVNGTVTSVSAQ

-513 APKYDGTNSGA
+513 APKYDGTNNGA

-592 LGKVGNFIYKINYES
+592 LGKVGNFIYKSNYES

-633 FQLMEVVNVNDTYYN
+633 FQLMEVVNTKDTYAN
-648 NMEVLTVG
+648 NMEILTVG

-670 TSCKVTKDTTAT
+670 TSGKLDKTVGETTLPQAYVKNADGTQGMVNIGGTADDDIATKKQVADAVSAAEPYHLEMEGTVPVSAD
-682 TNPQFYAKAPDG
+682 QFAK
-694 SQVMKE
+694 
-700 IKGGNGIT
+700 
-708 VDAASDNKFLE
+708 L
-719 VKVGDVIELADNQQ
+719 LAD
-733 FAITPSNSTDYYVK
+733 
-747 FVDNKIVLDGSGT
+747 
-760 NWITVGSYSDET
+760 E
-772 YKTND
+772 
-777 LGDNIK
+777 
-783 GDVLLGSD
+783 
-791 GEVTVWCIA
+791 
-800 NAYYEISGVPTSST
+800 
-814 SGTLPDN
+814 
-821 VSWTNF
+821 
-827 RTYPERL
+827 
-834 RIKFNNEFYQ
+834 
-844 LADIAHTVGT
+844 
-854 LVFSHVGYESGQLI
+854 
-868 IKTITI
+868 
-874 TLSTRGW
+874 
-881 VLTTVKP
+881 
-888 AEEAYHL
+888 
-895 QLTAYTGTLTTEQYN
+895 
-910 ALKADD
+910 
-916 NSYILYNPGPAFRLT
+916 NSYILW
-931 KAYTLS
+931 
-937 SGEMK
+937 
-942 YQKVIGNTAYIITI
+942 
-956 QSSGAYAF
+956 
-964 SSTVLQD
+964 
-971 VAQKA
+971 KA
-976 TSLSA
+976 TSSATAQYKMRRNRTSTDTIDYSATESNVMLTLAVRSGQKPILYTTYAQTTTQKTTALSS
-981 SSTDKQYPS
+981 SSTDNQYPT
-990 AKAVVDYADTAIANA
+990 AKATYDADQATLTAANNYTDTAIANA
-1005 IITTL
+1005 ITTTL

>member
-7 VVVLAADGISGLDIS
+7 VVVLAADGVSGLDIS
-22 YSKNINT
+22 YGKNIQT

-61 DVSTKPLMLAQ
+61 DVSTKPLMLVQ
-72 RKTTL
+72 RKTTV

-142 PSGGVL
+142 PSGGTL

-167 WVVLNIVAISTS
+167 WAVLNIVAISTS

-221 PKIGDNG
+221 PKIVNG
-228 NWWTW
+228 YWYVW
-233 NSATKGYVD
+233 NSDTKGF
-242 TGVNAES
+242 VNSGEA
-249 VQVFY
+249 
-254 FGAPLKYQ
+254 A
-262 DNTTITVS
+262 S
-270 SLYPTGKNVHVGDL
+270 SLMYLDKLSDIIPPQVGDEITTRPAKFNR
-284 VMSSR
+284 VPIIGETFTVVFSSR
-289 VQSVVV
+289 GDTYICLMKYTDEGQNLSRYLYV
-295 GSIENRS
+295 G
-302 GLGEIISIT
+302 
-311 DNTAKVSWMGY
+311 NTR
-322 VTGEQGAQGEQGK
+322 GAQGEQGV
-335 QGIQGEKGDTGVGI
+335 QGEQGEKGDTGVGI

-360 TQITITLTNGTSTSF
+360 TQITITLTDGTSTSF

-401 TDGLHI
+401 TDGLHV

-428 PQIADDGLTQDA
+428 PQIADDGLTEDA

-447 VIKTD
+447 VIKAD
-452 ETVVRTNK
+452 ETVVRTNRE
-460 ANQTINGNV
+460 NQIINGNV
-469 TISGN
+469 TIGGN
-474 VTVNGTVTSVSAE
+474 VTVNGTVTSVSAQ

-513 APKYDGTNSGA
+513 APKYDGTNNGA

-592 LGKVGNFIYKINYES
+592 LGKVGNFIYKSNYES

-633 FQLMEVVNVNDTYYN
+633 FQLMEVVNTKDTYAN
-648 NMEVLTVG
+648 NMEILTVG

-670 TSCKVTKDTTAT
+670 TSGKLDKTVGETTLPQAYVKNADGTQGMVNIGGTADDDIATKKQVADAINAAEPYHFTYEWGTVLTAEQKAGIQNDPNCYFFVTQSDGVTYHYRRAAVEGNRYYFMAMHAYTPSEYGEVIDVGQLFVEITTGDDRIISESIIAENLKNKTDVLNAQSTDTQYPT
-682 TNPQFYAKAPDG
+682 AKA
-694 SQVMKE
+694 
-700 IKGGNGIT
+700 T
-708 VDAASDNKFLE
+708 YDADQA
-719 VKVGDVIELADNQQ
+719 
-733 FAITPSNSTDYYVK
+733 T
-747 FVDNKIVLDGSGT
+747 
-760 NWITVGSYSDET
+760 
-772 YKTND
+772 
-777 LGDNIK
+777 
-783 GDVLLGSD
+783 
-791 GEVTVWCIA
+791 
-800 NAYYEISGVPTSST
+800 
-814 SGTLPDN
+814 
-821 VSWTNF
+821 
-827 RTYPERL
+827 
-834 RIKFNNEFYQ
+834 
-844 LADIAHTVGT
+844 
-854 LVFSHVGYESGQLI
+854 
-868 IKTITI
+868 
-874 TLSTRGW
+874 
-881 VLTTVKP
+881 
-888 AEEAYHL
+888 
-895 QLTAYTGTLTTEQYN
+895 LTAANNYT
-910 ALKADD
+910 
-916 NSYILYNPGPAFRLT
+916 
-931 KAYTLS
+931 
-937 SGEMK
+937 
-942 YQKVIGNTAYIITI
+942 
-956 QSSGAYAF
+956 
-964 SSTVLQD
+964 
-971 VAQKA
+971 
-976 TSLSA
+976 
-981 SSTDKQYPS
+981 
-990 AKAVVDYADTAIANA
+990 DTAIANA
-1005 IITTL
+1005 ITTAL

>member
-7 VVVLAADGISGLDIS
+7 VVVLAADGVSGLDIS
-22 YSKNINT
+22 YGKNINT

-72 RKTTL
+72 RKTTV

-108 VVLQNVGQWS
+108 VVLKNVGQWS

-130 TYKGTVATVAAL
+130 MYKGTVATVAAL
-142 PSGGVL
+142 PAGGLL

-221 PKIGDNG
+221 PKVGANG
-228 NWWTW
+228 NWYVW
-233 NSATKGYVD
+233 NSDSNGYVD
-242 TGVNAES
+242 SRMRADGTQAFLCRVAINDTTAE
-249 VQVFY
+249 QH
-254 FGAPLKYQ
+254 
-262 DNTTITVS
+262 ITYSALAMNKASQMAV
-270 SLYPTGKNVHVGDL
+270 VGDIAYGAITN
-284 VMSSR
+284 STRKGFARITAIS
-289 VQSVVV
+289 
-295 GSIENRS
+295 GSDVTI
-302 GLGEIISIT
+302 
-311 DNTAKVSWMGY
+311 AFAGY
-322 VTGEQGAQGEQGK
+322 LTGEQGAQGEQGK
-335 QGIQGEKGDTGVGI
+335 DGAKGEKGDTGVGI
-349 ASVTQKVVDGG
+349 ASVTQQVVSGG

-428 PQIADDGLTQDA
+428 PQVADDGLTQDA

-447 VIKTD
+447 VIKAD

-460 ANQTINGNV
+460 ANQIINGNV
-469 TISGN
+469 TIGGN
-474 VTVNGTVTSVSAE
+474 VTVNGKITSVSS
-487 NLKVKN
+487 NTLKVKD
-493 KLIVVAEG
+493 KLIVVADG

-513 APKYDGTNSGA
+513 APKYDGTNNGA
-524 LVFDGTGTAY
+524 LVFDATGTAY

-539 LTADGDIDV
+539 LTPDGDIDV

-592 LGKVGNFIYKINYES
+592 LGKAGNFIYKINYES

-670 TSCKVTKDTTAT
+670 TSCKLTKDTTAT

-708 VDAASDNKFLE
+708 VDAASDNKSLE
-719 VKVGDVIELADNQQ
+719 VRVGDTITLENQRLSIE
-733 FAITPSNSTDYYVK
+733 TPEGIAYVK
-747 FVDNKIVLDGSGT
+747 LFDDKTDLDGSGNT
-760 NWITVGSYSDET
+760 WITINGNSDTQAVEQECGTLIFCDAVVGS
-772 YKTND
+772 
-777 LGDNIK
+777 G
-783 GDVLLGSD
+783 
-791 GEVTVWCIA
+791 GEVTNWQYV
-800 NAYYEISGVPTSST
+800 NAYYAIGGVPTSST
-814 SGTLPDN
+814 SGTFLDDQ
-821 VSWTNF
+821 SWKYLKA
-827 RTYPERL
+827 YPNKL
-834 RIKFNNEFYQ
+834 RIKFNKEFYQ
-844 LADIAHTVGT
+844 LADDEHTVGT
-854 LVFSHVGYESGQLI
+854 LVFSHVGYESGQLV

-881 VLTTVKP
+881 ALSVIKP
-888 AEEAYHL
+888 VTHIA
-895 QLTAYTGTLTTEQYN
+895 TGF
-910 ALKADD
+910 
-916 NSYILYNPGPAFRLT
+916 SYLSSDSSGSNLIGHIF
-931 KAYTLS
+931 YTLPAVFNMNANDIAHAICDMTYWS
-937 SGEMK
+937 VTG
-942 YQKVIGNTAYIITI
+942 YITYN
-956 QSSGAYAF
+956 GV
-964 SSTVLQD
+964 TEPV
-971 VAQKA
+971 VA
-976 TSLSA
+976 
-981 SSTDKQYPS
+981 
-990 AKAVVDYADTAIANA
+990 ADTYDLEEHTINIYTPTHNISTGAIQCFVQVFGPDYFDCN
-1005 IITTL
+1005 
-1010 NTPV
+1010 N

>member
-7 VVVLAADGISGLDIS
+7 VVVLAADGVSGLDIS
-22 YSKNINT
+22 YGKNINT

-61 DVSTKPLMLAQ
+61 DVSTKPLMLVQ
-72 RKTTL
+72 RKTTV

-167 WVVLNIVAISTS
+167 WAVLNIVAISTS

-221 PKIGDNG
+221 PKIVNDY
-228 NWWTW
+228 WYVW
-233 NSATKGYVD
+233 NSDTKGF
-242 TGVNAES
+242 VNSGEA
-249 VQVFY
+249 
-254 FGAPLKYQ
+254 A
-262 DNTTITVS
+262 S
-270 SLYPTGKNVHVGDL
+270 SLMYLKTLSDIIPPQVGDGITTRPANFNR
-284 VMSSR
+284 VPIIGETFTVVFSSR
-289 VQSVVV
+289 GDTYICLMKYTDENQNLSRYLYV
-295 GSIENRS
+295 G
-302 GLGEIISIT
+302 
-311 DNTAKVSWMGY
+311 NTR
-322 VTGEQGAQGEQGK
+322 GAQGEQGI
-335 QGIQGEKGDTGVGI
+335 QGEQGEKGDTGVGI
-349 ASVTQKVVDGG
+349 ASVTQKVVSGG
-360 TQITITLTNGTSTSF
+360 TQITITLTDGTSTSF

-401 TDGLHI
+401 TDGLHV
-407 HADLRVVVN
+407 HANLRVVVN

-428 PQIADDGLTQDA
+428 PQIADDGLTEDA

-447 VIKTD
+447 VIKAD
-452 ETVVRTNK
+452 ETVVRTNRE
-460 ANQTINGNV
+460 NQIINGNV
-469 TISGN
+469 TIGGN
-474 VTVNGTVTSVSAE
+474 VTVNGTVTSVSAQ

-513 APKYDGTNSGA
+513 APKYDGTNNGA

-592 LGKVGNFIYKINYES
+592 LGKVGNFIYKSNYES

-633 FQLMEVVNVNDTYYN
+633 FQLMEVVNTKDTYAN
-648 NMEVLTVG
+648 NMEILTVG

-670 TSCKVTKDTTAT
+670 TSGKLDKTVGETTLPQAYVKNADGTQGMVNIGGTADGDIATKKQVADAISAAEPYHFTYEWGTVLTAEQKAGIQNDPNCYFFVTQSDGVTYQYRRAAVEGNRYYFMAMHAYTQSEYGEVIDVGQLFVEITTGNDRIVSESIYAENLKNKT
-682 TNPQFYAKAPDG
+682 DVLNAQSTNAQYPTAKA
-694 SQVMKE
+694 
-700 IKGGNGIT
+700 T
-708 VDAASDNKFLE
+708 YDADQA
-719 VKVGDVIELADNQQ
+719 
-733 FAITPSNSTDYYVK
+733 T
-747 FVDNKIVLDGSGT
+747 
-760 NWITVGSYSDET
+760 
-772 YKTND
+772 
-777 LGDNIK
+777 
-783 GDVLLGSD
+783 
-791 GEVTVWCIA
+791 
-800 NAYYEISGVPTSST
+800 
-814 SGTLPDN
+814 
-821 VSWTNF
+821 
-827 RTYPERL
+827 
-834 RIKFNNEFYQ
+834 
-844 LADIAHTVGT
+844 
-854 LVFSHVGYESGQLI
+854 
-868 IKTITI
+868 
-874 TLSTRGW
+874 
-881 VLTTVKP
+881 
-888 AEEAYHL
+888 
-895 QLTAYTGTLTTEQYN
+895 LTAANNYT
-910 ALKADD
+910 
-916 NSYILYNPGPAFRLT
+916 
-931 KAYTLS
+931 
-937 SGEMK
+937 
-942 YQKVIGNTAYIITI
+942 
-956 QSSGAYAF
+956 
-964 SSTVLQD
+964 
-971 VAQKA
+971 
-976 TSLSA
+976 
-981 SSTDKQYPS
+981 
-990 AKAVVDYADTAIANA
+990 DTAIANA
-1005 IITTL
+1005 ITTTL

>member
-7 VVVLAADGISGLDIS
+7 VVVLAADGVSGLDIS
-22 YSKNINT
+22 YGKNINT

-72 RKTTL
+72 RKTTV

-108 VVLQNVGQWS
+108 VVLQNVGEWS

-142 PSGGVL
+142 PAGGSL

-167 WVVLNIVAISTS
+167 WAVLNIVAISTS

-221 PKIGDNG
+221 PKIVDGY
-228 NWWTW
+228 WYVW
-233 NSATKGYVD
+233 NSDTKGF
-242 TGVNAES
+242 VNSGKAAS
-249 VQVFY
+249 GLMY
-254 FGAPLKYQ
+254 RATIS
-262 DNTTITVS
+262 TTVI
-270 SLYPTGKNVHVGDL
+270 PKRGDL
-284 VMSSR
+284 VPVVTSGFNREPIVGEYFISLTIHSTTGDTYICLMSYSKANYA
-289 VQSVVV
+289 QY
-295 GSIENRS
+295 ENVN
-302 GLGEIISIT
+302 
-311 DNTAKVSWMGY
+311 NTR
-322 VTGEQGAQGEQGK
+322 GAQGV
-335 QGIQGEKGDTGVGI
+335 QGIQGEQGEKGDTGVGI

-360 TQITITLTNGTSTSF
+360 TQITITLTDGTSTSF

-401 TDGLHI
+401 TDGLHV

-428 PQIADDGLTQDA
+428 PQIADDGLTEDA

-447 VIKTD
+447 VIKAD

-460 ANQTINGNV
+460 TNQIINGNV
-469 TISGN
+469 TIGGN
-474 VTVNGTVTSVSAE
+474 VTVNGTVTSVSAQ

-513 APKYDGTNSGA
+513 APKYDGTNNGA

-562 VNGNIVKWN
+562 VDGNIVKWN

-592 LGKVGNFIYKINYES
+592 LGKAGNFIYKSNYES

-626 TPIVGDV
+626 TPVVGDV
-633 FQLMEVVNVNDTYYN
+633 FQLMEVVNTKDTYAN
-648 NMEVLTVG
+648 NMEILTVG

-670 TSCKVTKDTTAT
+670 TSGKLDKTVGETTLPQAYVKNADGTQGMVNIGGAADDDIATKKQVADAVSAAEPYHFTYEWGTVLTAEQKAGIQNDPNCYFFVTMSDGVTYQYRRAAVEGNRYYFMAMHAYTQHESGEVIDVGQMFVEITTGYDRIISESILAESLKNRT
-682 TNPQFYAKAPDG
+682 DVLNAQSTDNQYPTAKA
-694 SQVMKE
+694 
-700 IKGGNGIT
+700 T
-708 VDAASDNKFLE
+708 YDADQA
-719 VKVGDVIELADNQQ
+719 
-733 FAITPSNSTDYYVK
+733 T
-747 FVDNKIVLDGSGT
+747 
-760 NWITVGSYSDET
+760 
-772 YKTND
+772 
-777 LGDNIK
+777 
-783 GDVLLGSD
+783 
-791 GEVTVWCIA
+791 
-800 NAYYEISGVPTSST
+800 
-814 SGTLPDN
+814 
-821 VSWTNF
+821 
-827 RTYPERL
+827 
-834 RIKFNNEFYQ
+834 
-844 LADIAHTVGT
+844 
-854 LVFSHVGYESGQLI
+854 
-868 IKTITI
+868 
-874 TLSTRGW
+874 
-881 VLTTVKP
+881 
-888 AEEAYHL
+888 
-895 QLTAYTGTLTTEQYN
+895 LTAANNHT
-910 ALKADD
+910 
-916 NSYILYNPGPAFRLT
+916 
-931 KAYTLS
+931 
-937 SGEMK
+937 
-942 YQKVIGNTAYIITI
+942 
-956 QSSGAYAF
+956 
-964 SSTVLQD
+964 
-971 VAQKA
+971 
-976 TSLSA
+976 
-981 SSTDKQYPS
+981 
-990 AKAVVDYADTAIANA
+990 DTAIANA
-1005 IITTL
+1005 ITTTL

>member
-7 VVVLAADGISGLDIS
+7 VVVLAADGVSGLDIS
-22 YSKNINT
+22 YGKNINT

-61 DVSTKPLMLAQ
+61 DVSTKPLMLAL

-108 VVLQNVGQWS
+108 VVLKNVGQWS

-130 TYKGTVATVAAL
+130 TYKGTVANVAAL
-142 PSGGVL
+142 PSGGNL

-162 WNGSA
+162 WIGSA
-167 WVVLNIVAISTS
+167 WAVLNIVAISTS

-221 PKIGDNG
+221 PKVGANG
-228 NWWTW
+228 NWYVW
-233 NSATKGYVD
+233 NSDSNGYVD
-242 TGVNAES
+242 SRMRADGTQAFLCRVAINDTTAE
-249 VQVFY
+249 QH
-254 FGAPLKYQ
+254 
-262 DNTTITVS
+262 ITYSALAMNKASQMAV
-270 SLYPTGKNVHVGDL
+270 VGDIAYGAITN
-284 VMSSR
+284 STR
-289 VQSVVV
+289 K
-295 GSIENRS
+295 GFARITA
-302 GLGEIISIT
+302 ISDSDVTI
-311 DNTAKVSWMGY
+311 AFAGY
-322 VTGEQGAQGEQGK
+322 LTGEQGAQGEQGK
-335 QGIQGEKGDTGVGI
+335 DGAKGEKGDTGVGI
-349 ASVTQKVVDGG
+349 ASVTQQVVSGG

-401 TDGLHI
+401 TDGLHV

-416 GVTNDIPLDLEI
+416 GITNDIPLDLEI

-460 ANQTINGNV
+460 ANQIINGNV
-469 TISGN
+469 TIAGN
-474 VTVNGTVTSVSAE
+474 VTINGTVTSVSAE

-513 APKYDGTNSGA
+513 APKYDGTNNGA

-626 TPIVGDV
+626 TPVVGDV
-633 FQLMEVVNVNDTYYN
+633 FALMEVVNVNDTYYN

-656 DTTCTAKIMSFTDI
+656 ETTCTAKIMSFTDI
-670 TSCKVTKDTTAT
+670 TSCKLTENTTVTETKQAYVKNADGTQGMANIGGTADDDIATKKQVADAISAAEPYHFTYNWETALTAEQKAGIQNDPNCYFFVTMSDGVTYQYRRAAVKGSRYYFISTHAYTTSGT
-682 TNPQFYAKAPDG
+682 
-694 SQVMKE
+694 
-700 IKGGNGIT
+700 
-708 VDAASDNKFLE
+708 
-719 VKVGDVIELADNQQ
+719 GDVISIGQMYVDITIGSNVINSDELYAENVKNRTDVLNAQ
-733 FAITPSNSTDYYVK
+733 STDDQYPTAKV
-747 FVDNKIVLDGSGT
+747 
-760 NWITVGSYSDET
+760 T
-772 YKTND
+772 YD
-777 LGDNIK
+777 
-783 GDVLLGSD
+783 
-791 GEVTVWCIA
+791 
-800 NAYYEISGVPTSST
+800 
-814 SGTLPDN
+814 
-821 VSWTNF
+821 
-827 RTYPERL
+827 
-834 RIKFNNEFYQ
+834 
-844 LADIAHTVGT
+844 ADQA
-854 LVFSHVGYESGQLI
+854 
-868 IKTITI
+868 
-874 TLSTRGW
+874 
-881 VLTTVKP
+881 
-888 AEEAYHL
+888 
-895 QLTAYTGTLTTEQYN
+895 TLTV
-910 ALKADD
+910 AK
-916 NSYILYNPGPAFRLT
+916 SYT
-931 KAYTLS
+931 
-937 SGEMK
+937 
-942 YQKVIGNTAYIITI
+942 
-956 QSSGAYAF
+956 
-964 SSTVLQD
+964 
-971 VAQKA
+971 
-976 TSLSA
+976 
-981 SSTDKQYPS
+981 
-990 AKAVVDYADTAIANA
+990 DTAIANA
-1005 IITTL
+1005 ITTAL

>member
-7 VVVLAADGISGLDIS
+7 VVVLAADGVSGLDIS
-22 YSKNINT
+22 YGKNINT

-72 RKTTL
+72 RKTTV

-142 PSGGVL
+142 PSGGLL

-167 WVVLNIVAISTS
+167 WAVLNIVAISTS

-221 PKIGDNG
+221 PKIVDGY
-228 NWWTW
+228 WYVW
-233 NSATKGYVD
+233 NSGTKGF
-242 TGVNAES
+242 VNSGKAAS
-249 VQVFY
+249 GLMY
-254 FGAPLKYQ
+254 RTAIS
-262 DNTTITVS
+262 TTVI
-270 SLYPTGKNVHVGDL
+270 PKRGDL
-284 VMSSR
+284 VPVVTSGFNREPIVGEYFISLTIHSATGDTYICLMSYSKANYA
-289 VQSVVV
+289 QY
-295 GSIENRS
+295 ENVN
-302 GLGEIISIT
+302 
-311 DNTAKVSWMGY
+311 NTR
-322 VTGEQGAQGEQGK
+322 GAQGV
-335 QGIQGEKGDTGVGI
+335 QGIQGEQGEKGDTGVGI
-349 ASVTQKVVDGG
+349 ASVTQQVVSGG
-360 TQITITLTNGTSTSF
+360 TQITITLTDGTSTSF

-401 TDGLHI
+401 TDGLHV

-416 GVTNDIPLDLEI
+416 GITNDIPLDLEI

-460 ANQTINGNV
+460 ANQIINGNV
-469 TISGN
+469 TIGGN
-474 VTVNGTVTSVSAE
+474 VTVNGTVTSVSAQ

-513 APKYDGTNSGA
+513 APKYDGTNNGA

-562 VNGNIVKWN
+562 VNGNLVKWN

-626 TPIVGDV
+626 TPVVGDV
-633 FQLMEVVNVNDTYYN
+633 FQLMEVVNTKDTYAN
-648 NMEVLTVG
+648 NMEILTVG

-670 TSCKVTKDTTAT
+670 TSGKLDKTVGETTLPQAYVKNADGTQGMTNIGGTADDDIATKKQVADAINAAEPYHFTYEWGTMLTAEQKAGIQ
-682 TNPQFYAKAPDG
+682 NDPDCYFYATNDG
-694 SQVMKE
+694 VTVKYKRSGVEGNRYYFMGMHAYTQYEAGGLINVGQVFVDITAQNDIIQTEE
-700 IKGGNGIT
+700 IYAENPK
-708 VDAASDNKFLE
+708 NKT
-719 VKVGDVIELADNQQ
+719 DVLNAQ
-733 FAITPSNSTDYYVK
+733 STDTQYPTAK
-747 FVDNKIVLDGSGT
+747 A
-760 NWITVGSYSDET
+760 T
-772 YKTND
+772 YD
-777 LGDNIK
+777 
-783 GDVLLGSD
+783 
-791 GEVTVWCIA
+791 
-800 NAYYEISGVPTSST
+800 
-814 SGTLPDN
+814 
-821 VSWTNF
+821 
-827 RTYPERL
+827 
-834 RIKFNNEFYQ
+834 
-844 LADIAHTVGT
+844 ADQA
-854 LVFSHVGYESGQLI
+854 
-868 IKTITI
+868 
-874 TLSTRGW
+874 
-881 VLTTVKP
+881 
-888 AEEAYHL
+888 
-895 QLTAYTGTLTTEQYN
+895 TLTEANNHT
-910 ALKADD
+910 
-916 NSYILYNPGPAFRLT
+916 
-931 KAYTLS
+931 
-937 SGEMK
+937 
-942 YQKVIGNTAYIITI
+942 
-956 QSSGAYAF
+956 
-964 SSTVLQD
+964 
-971 VAQKA
+971 
-976 TSLSA
+976 
-981 SSTDKQYPS
+981 
-990 AKAVVDYADTAIANA
+990 DTAIANA
-1005 IITTL
+1005 ITTTL

>member
-7 VVVLAADGISGLDIS
+7 VVVLAADGVSGLDIS
-22 YSKNINT
+22 YGKNINT

-43 PNFLLGASE
+43 PSFLLGASE

-72 RKTTL
+72 RKTTV

-142 PSGGVL
+142 PAGGSL

-167 WVVLNIVAISTS
+167 WAVLNIVAISTS

-221 PKIGDNG
+221 PKIVNG
-228 NWWTW
+228 YWYVW
-233 NSATKGYVD
+233 NSDTKGF
-242 TGVNAES
+242 VNSGEA
-249 VQVFY
+249 
-254 FGAPLKYQ
+254 A
-262 DNTTITVS
+262 T
-270 SLYPTGKNVHVGDL
+270 SLLYLNKLSDVIPPQVGDGITTRPANFNRVPIIGETFTAVL
-284 VMSSR
+284 SSR
-289 VQSVVV
+289 GDTYICLMKYTDEGQNLSRYLYV
-295 GSIENRS
+295 G
-302 GLGEIISIT
+302 
-311 DNTAKVSWMGY
+311 NTRGA
-322 VTGEQGAQGEQGK
+322 QGAQGIQGE
-335 QGIQGEKGDTGVGI
+335 QGEKGDTGVGI
-349 ASVTQKVVDGG
+349 ASVTQQVVSGG
-360 TQITITLTNGTSTSF
+360 TQITITLTDGTSTSF

-401 TDGLHI
+401 TDGLHV

-428 PQIADDGLTQDA
+428 PQVADDGLTQDA

-447 VIKTD
+447 VIKAD

-460 ANQTINGNV
+460 ENQIINGNV
-469 TISGN
+469 TIGGN
-474 VTVNGTVTSVSAE
+474 VTVNGTVTSVSAQ

-513 APKYDGTNSGA
+513 APKYDGTNNGA

-592 LGKVGNFIYKINYES
+592 IGKVGNFIYKSNYES
-607 ATVPTVGQ
+607 TTVPTVGQ

-633 FQLMEVVNVNDTYYN
+633 FQLMEVVNTKDTYAN
-648 NMEVLTVG
+648 NMEILTVG

-670 TSCKVTKDTTAT
+670 TSGKLDKTVGETTLPQAYVKNADGTQGMVNIGGTADNDIATKKQVADAISAAEPYHFTYEWGTVLTAEQKAGIQNDPNCYFFVTMSDGVTYHYRRAAVEGNRYYFMAMHAYTTSEKINVGQVFVEIT
-682 TNPQFYAKAPDG
+682 TGDDRIISEEIYAENPKNKTDVLNAQSTDNQYPTAKA
-694 SQVMKE
+694 
-700 IKGGNGIT
+700 T
-708 VDAASDNKFLE
+708 YDAAQ
-719 VKVGDVIELADNQQ
+719 A
-733 FAITPSNSTDYYVK
+733 T
-747 FVDNKIVLDGSGT
+747 
-760 NWITVGSYSDET
+760 
-772 YKTND
+772 
-777 LGDNIK
+777 
-783 GDVLLGSD
+783 
-791 GEVTVWCIA
+791 
-800 NAYYEISGVPTSST
+800 
-814 SGTLPDN
+814 
-821 VSWTNF
+821 
-827 RTYPERL
+827 
-834 RIKFNNEFYQ
+834 
-844 LADIAHTVGT
+844 
-854 LVFSHVGYESGQLI
+854 
-868 IKTITI
+868 
-874 TLSTRGW
+874 
-881 VLTTVKP
+881 
-888 AEEAYHL
+888 
-895 QLTAYTGTLTTEQYN
+895 LTAANNYT
-910 ALKADD
+910 
-916 NSYILYNPGPAFRLT
+916 
-931 KAYTLS
+931 
-937 SGEMK
+937 
-942 YQKVIGNTAYIITI
+942 
-956 QSSGAYAF
+956 
-964 SSTVLQD
+964 
-971 VAQKA
+971 
-976 TSLSA
+976 
-981 SSTDKQYPS
+981 
-990 AKAVVDYADTAIANA
+990 DTAIANA
-1005 IITTL
+1005 ITTAL

>member
-7 VVVLAADGISGLDIS
+7 VVVLAADGVSGLDIS
-22 YSKNINT
+22 YGKNIQT

-72 RKTTL
+72 RKTTV

-167 WVVLNIVAISTS
+167 WAVLNIVAISTS

-221 PKIGDNG
+221 PKIVNG
-228 NWWTW
+228 YWYVW
-233 NSATKGYVD
+233 NSDTKGF
-242 TGVNAES
+242 VNSGEA
-249 VQVFY
+249 
-254 FGAPLKYQ
+254 A
-262 DNTTITVS
+262 S
-270 SLYPTGKNVHVGDL
+270 SLMYLKTLSDILPPQVGDGITTRPANFNR
-284 VMSSR
+284 VPIIGETFTVVFSSQGNTYICLMKYTDEGQNLSR
-289 VQSVVV
+289 YLYV
-295 GSIENRS
+295 G
-302 GLGEIISIT
+302 
-311 DNTAKVSWMGY
+311 NTR
-322 VTGEQGAQGEQGK
+322 GAQGEQGI
-335 QGIQGEKGDTGVGI
+335 QGEQGEKGDTGVGI
-349 ASVTQKVVDGG
+349 ANVTQKVVDGG
-360 TQITITLTNGTSTSF
+360 TQITITLTDGTSTSF

-401 TDGLHI
+401 TDGLHV

-416 GVTNDIPLDLEI
+416 GITNDIPLDLEI
-428 PQIADDGLTQDA
+428 PQVADDGLTQDA

-447 VIKTD
+447 VIKAD

-460 ANQTINGNV
+460 ENQIINGNV
-469 TISGN
+469 TIGGN
-474 VTVNGTVTSVSAE
+474 VTVNGTVTSVSAQ

-513 APKYDGTNSGA
+513 APKYDGTNNGA

-571 GDKLRLEDTGIAAGD
+571 GEKLRLEDTGIAAGD

-592 LGKVGNFIYKINYES
+592 IGKVGNFIYKINYES

-633 FQLMEVVNVNDTYYN
+633 FQLMEVVNTKDTYAN
-648 NMEVLTVG
+648 NMEILTVG

-670 TSCKVTKDTTAT
+670 TSGKLDKTVGETTLPQAYVKNANGTQGMVNIGGTADGDIATKKQVADAISAAEPYHFTYNWGTVLTAEQKAGIQ
-682 TNPQFYAKAPDG
+682 NDPECYFYATNDEGVTVKYKRSGVEGNRYYFMSMHAYTQYEAG
-694 SQVMKE
+694 GVINVGQVFVD
-700 IKGGNGIT
+700 IT
-708 VDAASDNKFLE
+708 AQN
-719 VKVGDVIELADNQQ
+719 DVIKTEEIYAEN
-733 FAITPSNSTDYYVK
+733 PKNKTD
-747 FVDNKIVLDGSGT
+747 VLNAQS
-760 NWITVGSYSDET
+760 
-772 YKTND
+772 TND
-777 LGDNIK
+777 
-783 GDVLLGSD
+783 
-791 GEVTVWCIA
+791 
-800 NAYYEISGVPTSST
+800 
-814 SGTLPDN
+814 
-821 VSWTNF
+821 
-827 RTYPERL
+827 
-834 RIKFNNEFYQ
+834 
-844 LADIAHTVGT
+844 
-854 LVFSHVGYESGQLI
+854 
-868 IKTITI
+868 
-874 TLSTRGW
+874 
-881 VLTTVKP
+881 
-888 AEEAYHL
+888 
-895 QLTAYTGTLTTEQYN
+895 
-910 ALKADD
+910 
-916 NSYILYNPGPAFRLT
+916 
-931 KAYTLS
+931 
-937 SGEMK
+937 
-942 YQKVIGNTAYIITI
+942 
-956 QSSGAYAF
+956 
-964 SSTVLQD
+964 
-971 VAQKA
+971 
-976 TSLSA
+976 
-981 SSTDKQYPS
+981 QYPT
-990 AKAVVDYADTAIANA
+990 AKAVVDYTTTAIANA
-1005 IITTL
+1005 ITTAL

>member
-7 VVVLAADGISGLDIS
+7 VVVLAADGVSGLDIS
-22 YSKNINT
+22 YGKNINT

-72 RKTTL
+72 RKTTV

-108 VVLQNVGQWS
+108 VVLQNAGQWS

-167 WVVLNIVAISTS
+167 WAVLNIVAISTS

-210 VGVLNNLSDYL
+210 VDVLNNVSDYVSDYL
-221 PKIGDNG
+221 PKIVDSYWYVWNNG
-228 NWWTW
+228 
-233 NSATKGYVD
+233 TKGFVNSGEAATSLLYLNKLSD
-242 TGVNAES
+242 TIPP
-249 VQVFY
+249 Q
-254 FGAPLKYQ
+254 
-262 DNTTITVS
+262 
-270 SLYPTGKNVHVGDL
+270 VGDGITTRPANFNRVPIIGETFTAVL
-284 VMSSR
+284 SSR
-289 VQSVVV
+289 GDTYICLMKYTDEGQNLSRYLYV
-295 GSIENRS
+295 G
-302 GLGEIISIT
+302 
-311 DNTAKVSWMGY
+311 NTR
-322 VTGEQGAQGEQGK
+322 GAQGEQGI
-335 QGIQGEKGDTGVGI
+335 QGEQGEKGDTGVGI

-360 TQITITLTNGTSTSF
+360 TQITITLTDGTSTSF

-401 TDGLHI
+401 TDGLHV
-407 HADLRVVVN
+407 HAGLRVVVN
-416 GVTNDIPLDLEI
+416 GITNDIPLDLEI
-428 PQIADDGLTQDA
+428 PQVADDGLTEDA

-447 VIKTD
+447 VIKAD

-460 ANQTINGNV
+460 ENQIINGNV
-469 TISGN
+469 TIGGN
-474 VTVNGTVTSVSAE
+474 VTVNGTVTSVSAQ

-571 GDKLRLEDTGIAAGD
+571 GEKLRLEDTGIAAGD

-592 LGKVGNFIYKINYES
+592 LGKAGNFIYKSNYES

-633 FQLMEVVNVNDTYYN
+633 FQLMEVVNTKDTYAN
-648 NMEVLTVG
+648 NMEILTVG

-670 TSCKVTKDTTAT
+670 TSGKLDKTVGETTLPQAYVKNADGTQGMVNIGGTADDDIATKKQVEDAISAAEPYHFTYEWGTVLTAEQKAGIQNDPNCYFFVTLNGVTYQYRRA
-682 TNPQFYAKAPDG
+682 A
-694 SQVMKE
+694 VE
-700 IKGGNGIT
+700 GNRYYFM
-708 VDAASDNKFLE
+708 AMHAY
-719 VKVGDVIELADNQQ
+719 
-733 FAITPSNSTDYYVK
+733 TPSEYGEVIDVGQMIVEITTGNDHIISESIYAENLKNKTDVLNAQSTD
-747 FVDNKIVLDGSGT
+747 
-760 NWITVGSYSDET
+760 
-772 YKTND
+772 
-777 LGDNIK
+777 
-783 GDVLLGSD
+783 
-791 GEVTVWCIA
+791 A
-800 NAYYEISGVPTSST
+800 
-814 SGTLPDN
+814 
-821 VSWTNF
+821 
-827 RTYPERL
+827 
-834 RIKFNNEFYQ
+834 
-844 LADIAHTVGT
+844 
-854 LVFSHVGYESGQLI
+854 
-868 IKTITI
+868 
-874 TLSTRGW
+874 
-881 VLTTVKP
+881 
-888 AEEAYHL
+888 
-895 QLTAYTGTLTTEQYN
+895 
-910 ALKADD
+910 
-916 NSYILYNPGPAFRLT
+916 
-931 KAYTLS
+931 
-937 SGEMK
+937 
-942 YQKVIGNTAYIITI
+942 
-956 QSSGAYAF
+956 
-964 SSTVLQD
+964 
-971 VAQKA
+971 
-976 TSLSA
+976 
-981 SSTDKQYPS
+981 QYPS
-990 AKAVVDYADTAIANA
+990 AKATYDADQATLTAANNYTDTAIANA
-1005 IITTL
+1005 ITTTL